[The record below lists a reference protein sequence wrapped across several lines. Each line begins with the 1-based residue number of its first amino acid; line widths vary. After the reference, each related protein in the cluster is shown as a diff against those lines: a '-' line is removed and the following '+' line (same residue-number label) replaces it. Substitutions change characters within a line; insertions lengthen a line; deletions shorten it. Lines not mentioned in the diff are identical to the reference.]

1 MQERQPLE
9 SRERRILDVNV
20 LAIFLVSDHP
30 ANSHVSKVVEEGLR
44 GVYIP
49 LIMDILPVRALWI
62 MTKKWKCN
70 ESESIAAIR
79 NFLEY
84 DLPEY
89 FALTRETLSKSF
101 ELAEQLRHDVY
112 DCVYL
117 AAAVQEKASAIVTT
131 DSDFERLCK
140 NLSLTYLNPVPSEV
154 FRHLKEWDRSKQPS
168 SGAVSPIR
176 S

>member
-1 MQERQPLE
+1 MV

-20 LAIFLVSDHP
+20 LATFLVLDHP
-30 ANSHVSKVVEEGLR
+30 AHNYVFKVVEEGLR

-62 MTKKWKCN
+62 MTKRWKCD

-79 NFLEY
+79 HFLNEY

-112 DCVYL
+112 DCIYL

-131 DSDFERLCK
+131 DRDFEKLCK
-140 NLSLTYLNPVPSEV
+140 NLDLTYLNPVPSKV
-154 FRHLKEWDRSKQPS
+154 FRHLKEWNRSKQS
-168 SGAVSPIR
+168 RSGAVSPIR
-176 S
+176 P

>member
-1 MQERQPLE
+1 ME
-9 SRERRILDVNV
+9 SKERRILDVNV

-30 ANSHVSKVVEEGLR
+30 ANSYVSKVVEEGLR

-62 MTKKWKCN
+62 MTKKWKCD

-79 NFLEY
+79 HFLKEY
-84 DLPEY
+84 DLPKY

-131 DSDFERLCK
+131 DSDFEKLCRDL
-140 NLSLTYLNPVPSEV
+140 NLTYLNPVPSEV
-154 FRHLKEWDRSKQPS
+154 FRHLKEWGRSKRS
-168 SGAVSPIR
+168 RSGAVSPIR
-176 S
+176 L